1 MTKFVSRKFLGRDF
15 FGHPSG
21 LYVLFFTEM
30 WERFSYYGMRSLLVL
45 YMTQYLFFEP
55 DRAADVLGYTGLYN
69 FLAGIFGQ
77 MTVQQMSS
85 QLYGLYTG
93 FVYFTP
99 FFGGMIAD
107 RLIGKHRSVYIGA
120 TLMAIGHFL
129 MASEQLFFIALLFI
143 IFGYGFFKPNL
154 STQVGFLYQE
164 GDKRI
169 DSAFGIY
176 YMGVNTGALLSPFVC
191 GTLGEKIGWHWGFG
205 AAGVGM
211 VLSMIFYW
219 MGSGL
224 IPRKEILFEKKLAG
238 ATQDQHKVPL
248 TRKEWNAVIALGVL
262 CLLNIT
268 FWAIY
273 EQQGNVLQLWA
284 ENNTDWVFFGW
295 EAPSTWFQAFN
306 PLIIIFVTPLLISFW
321 TWQNKRKWE
330 PSSITKMGI
339 GCLLCGCAYIFMI
352 LAAKAIPAEGR
363 GSILWLWGTTFV
375 FTIGEL
381 YLSPIGLSLVV
392 QVAPKRIVG
401 AMMGLWFM
409 SSFFGNYLTGYLG
422 TFYETM
428 PKERFFLMLFG
439 LGIAAGVSFFILRRP
454 IDKAIGKQV

>member
-1 MTKFVSRKFLGRDF
+1 MIKFINKRFLGRDY

-45 YMTQYLFFEP
+45 YMTQYLLFDPE
-55 DRAADVLGYTGLYN
+55 RAAEIFGYNALES
-69 FLAGIFGQ
+69 FLTGIFGP
-77 MTVQQMSS
+77 MSVQAMSS

-107 RLIGKHRSVYIGA
+107 RLIGKHRSVFIGA
-120 TLMAIGHFL
+120 TLMAFGHFL
-129 MASEQLFFIALLFI
+129 MASEQLFLLALVFI
-143 IFGYGFFKPNL
+143 ILGYGFFKPNL
-154 STQVGFLYQE
+154 STQVGFLYPE

-176 YMGVNTGALLSPFVC
+176 YMGVNAGALLSPFIC
-191 GTLGEKIGWHWGFG
+191 GTLGQKVGWHWGFG
-205 AAGVGM
+205 AAGIGM
-211 VLSMIFYW
+211 ILALIFYW
-219 MGSGL
+219 LGSGL
-224 IPRKEILFEKKLAG
+224 IPRKEVLFEKKITG
-238 ATQDQHKVPL
+238 NEKVPL
-248 TRKEWNAVIALGVL
+248 TRKEWNAVIALAVL
-262 CLLNIT
+262 CILNIA

-284 ENNTDWVFFGW
+284 ENNTDWVVFGW
-295 EAPSTWFQAFN
+295 EAPSSWFQAFN
-306 PLIIIFVTPLLISFW
+306 PILIIFITPALLTIW
-321 TWQNKRKWE
+321 AWQSKRNWE

-339 GCLLCGCAYIFMI
+339 GCLLCGCAYIVMI
-352 LAAKAIPAEGR
+352 FAAKALPGSER
-363 GSILWLWGTTFV
+363 GSMLWLWGTTLI
-375 FTIGEL
+375 FTLGEL

-422 TFYETM
+422 TFYEKM
-428 PKERFFLMLFG
+428 PKEQFFLVLFG
-439 LGIAAGVSFFILRRP
+439 LGIAAGMSFFVLRRP
-454 IDKAIGKQV
+454 IDSAIGKQV

>member
-1 MTKFVSRKFLGRDF
+1 MIKFINKRFLGRDY

-45 YMTQYLFFEP
+45 YMTKYLLFEP
-55 DRAADVLGYTGLYN
+55 ERAAE
-69 FLAGIFGQ
+69 IFGYNALESFLTSVFGP
-77 MTVQQMSS
+77 MSVQAMSS

-107 RLIGKHRSVYIGA
+107 RLIGKHRSVFVGA
-120 TLMAIGHFL
+120 ILMAFGHFL
-129 MASEQLFFIALLFI
+129 MASEQLFLLALVFI
-143 IFGYGFFKPNL
+143 ILGYGFFKPNL
-154 STQVGFLYQE
+154 STQVGFLYPE

-176 YMGVNTGALLSPFVC
+176 YMGVNAGALLSPFIC
-191 GTLGEKIGWHWGFG
+191 GTLGQKVGWHWGFG

-211 VLSMIFYW
+211 VLALIFYW
-219 MGSGL
+219 LGSGL
-224 IPRKEILFEKKLAG
+224 IPRKEVLFEKKITG
-238 ATQDQHKVPL
+238 SEKVPL
-248 TRKEWNAVIALGVL
+248 TRKEWNAVIALAVL
-262 CLLNIT
+262 CVLNIA

-284 ENNTDWVFFGW
+284 ENNTNWMVFGW
-295 EAPSTWFQAFN
+295 EAPSSWFQSFN
-306 PLIIIFVTPLLISFW
+306 PILILLITPPLLSMW
-321 TWQNKRKWE
+321 TWQAKRNWE

-339 GCLLCGCAYIFMI
+339 GCLLCGCAYIVMI
-352 LAAKAIPAEGR
+352 LAARALPGEER
-363 GSILWLWGTTFV
+363 GSMLWLWGTTLI
-375 FTIGEL
+375 FTVGEL

-422 TFYETM
+422 TFYEKM
-428 PKERFFLMLFG
+428 PKEQFFLVLFG
-439 LGIAAGVSFFILRRP
+439 LGIAAGVSFFVLRRP
-454 IDKAIGKQV
+454 IDNAIGKQV